1 MATVSGTR
9 VQSSHSISSWRVP
22 RTRGAASG
30 VLVLLLGAW
39 GALVPFIGPRFGYA
53 YTPNSTWTMTEGRLW
68 LEVVPG
74 AVAVLGGLILI
85 GVASR
90 AMGLWAGWL
99 TALAGAWFAVGPII
113 SKLWTANG
121 QPQTGTPVGTTTMQA
136 VIEQIGFFT
145 GLGVVIVFLAA
156 AAIGRFSVIGVRDG
170 GRGAVATEPVVDE
183 DDTRVDDT
191 RTGRSVDTDAPT
203 EETTRVPVNETT
215 GKHKRVLVDTN
226 GNKRVVDTDGSE
238 RVPVN
243 ADGNN

>member
-1 MATVSGTR
+1 
-9 VQSSHSISSWRVP
+9 
-22 RTRGAASG
+22 

-53 YTPNSTWTMTEGRLW
+53 YTPNAVWTMTQGRLW

-74 AVAVLGGLILI
+74 VVAVLGGLMLI

-90 AMGLWAGWL
+90 AIGLWAGWL

-113 SKLWTANG
+113 SKLWTADG
-121 QPQTGTPVGTTTMQA
+121 QPQTGTPVGTTGQA

-170 GRGAVATEPVVDE
+170 VVPVEEVATP
-183 DDTRVDDT
+183 DDTVT
-191 RTGRSVDTDAPT
+191 TDAPA
-203 EETTRVPVNETT
+203 EETTRLPVDTTKNTRHAEDVDDTETQT
-215 GKHKRVLVDTN
+215 VTDTN
-226 GNKRVVDTDGSE
+226 GR
-238 RVPVN
+238 RIRMPVS
-243 ADGNN
+243 ADGKN